1 MNDLVRRHRPSA
13 GTVLGAIAIVIALGS
28 SAYAITL
35 GRNAVKSKNIASKAV
50 KSRHIARDAVKGV
63 QVKESTLGKVPSAA
77 SADNAAGAA
86 NAELLDGFDSSALE
100 RTGEVV
106 YGIASPLVASA
117 EFFSIPEM
125 GLRVESDGDSSTG
138 DDEVVLRNTS
148 TSRTIKVLLPTSEN
162 FLNPGNTATYTAPI
176 PAGATQQVVLMVQ
189 DATAGDPSA
198 AQRRLLLHC
207 YFYVGS
213 PNDCVGTRLTP

>member
-1 MNDLVRRHRPSA
+1 MLASARRHIRQQLI
-13 GTVLGAIAIVIALGS
+13 GYIALFFALGLGS
-28 SAYAITL
+28 AWAATEL
-35 GRNAVKSKNIASKAV
+35 SKNEV
-50 KSRHIARDAVKGV
+50 KSRHIGKGQVKRSDLANDAVNSAKVGNGTLSAKDFAAGQLPSGAQGPKG
-63 QVKESTLGKVPSAA
+63 AA
-77 SADNAAGAA
+77 GADNASAA
-86 NAELLDGFDSSALE
+86 ADAELLDGLDSSAFE

-106 YGIASPLVASA
+106 YGVASPLVGSA

-125 GLRVESDGDSSTG
+125 GNPGDA
-138 DDEVVLRNTS
+138 S
-148 TSRTIKVLLPTSEN
+148 TS
-162 FLNPGNTATYTAPI
+162 TAPI

>member
-1 MNDLVRRHRPSA
+1 MGSRVGRHVRA
-13 GTVLGAIAIVIALGS
+13 NAVAYLALFLALSG

-35 GRNAVKSKNIASKAV
+35 GKNAVKSKNIARKAV
-50 KSRHIARDAVKGV
+50 KSRHIARGAVKGA
-63 QVKESTLGKVPSAA
+63 QVKESTLGKVPRAA
-77 SADNAAGAA
+77 NAD

-125 GLRVESDGDSSTG
+125 GLLVESDGEGSTG

-148 TSRTIKVLLPTSEN
+148 TSRNMTVILPTSIN
-162 FLNPGNTATYTAPI
+162 GLGPGNANTYTAPI

-189 DATAGDPSA
+189 DTTAGDPSA

-207 YFYVGS
+207 YFYAGS